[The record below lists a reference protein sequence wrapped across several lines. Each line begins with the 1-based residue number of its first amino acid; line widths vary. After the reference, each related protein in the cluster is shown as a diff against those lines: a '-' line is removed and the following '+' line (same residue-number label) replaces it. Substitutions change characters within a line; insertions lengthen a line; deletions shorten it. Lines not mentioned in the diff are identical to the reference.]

1 MMLIPM
7 REMNLF
13 ASLRSLFAKVG
24 ENKVDRVGIGPVAQV
39 GAESCQVVGE
49 RKVRHGQYLCP
60 SSVFLII
67 KNKKKGKRE
76 VDESRFLE
84 WGDPETKKSNLGV
97 GKTQFECV
105 LDVHF

>member
-60 SSVFLII
+60 SSVFF
-67 KNKKKGKRE
+67 KNKK
-76 VDESRFLE
+76 RFLCNYY
-84 WGDPETKKSNLGV
+84 GNVGFCTTGV
-97 GKTQFECV
+97 DGYSSI
-105 LDVHF
+105 